1 MTLSLQEKDL
11 RRTVC
16 GMGFS
21 ERLLPGLA
29 EKSNV
34 NAPAAYRR
42 FRDSKRKKWF
52 RRALIVGLSTRWA
65 SERGPTVARK
75 IALIFRTLSATLAE
89 RGAVIFGDLIC
100 RENFGR
106 LVTQYD
112 QMMRDHASHGPL
124 HSFFDL
130 RSDPKLLIDNNYSD
144 AFLHPVIVA
153 LVAHRIGG
161 PVRVS
166 DARCKDTRPL
176 SARVQDNVLHIDNT
190 PFNDEFK
197 AIVTWEKGSAC
208 GPKGQNF
215 AFLPATNQGTRN
227 CFVSDARGA
236 WSTENCSV
244 FTTVD
249 RVDHVFQFQRLVT
262 SASTPTVIEVQDQE
276 RPLTTVFEAGALVH
290 HRYRTDE
297 GATRSSITVTFHS
310 PSDNPGQL
318 LRCADV
324 AWSRELDQY
333 LYGYQDDFFVRG
345 FLDAV
350 LKCAGE
356 IATKLAQLGSYT
368 SGSVVVDQDRL
379 KLSPDRLKLW
389 YAAVTAAP
397 DIEEIKRNHQDN
409 PFGRDLTRDEFLAV
423 LGRNMMFYDK
433 YGPLDLILYA
443 DNHEES
449 RKWARNRIREMK
461 LCEMDARL
469 LPWAP
474 ELRQP
479 QLEDILLPEDLIGIA
494 WNLIQCI
501 DRLTSAERTTAM
513 IDDATPPDIALRSM
527 RQLLNDLAEAFTRC
541 HSFQTFLSTSLFLF
555 WSCDELFQIRMSLPD
570 GLRPLGGRLLRHYIA
585 TAILVDDLGAGMKA
599 DAHR

>member
-1 MTLSLQEKDL
+1 M
-11 RRTVC
+11 
-16 GMGFS
+16 
-21 ERLLPGLA
+21 
-29 EKSNV
+29 
-34 NAPAAYRR
+34 
-42 FRDSKRKKWF
+42 
-52 RRALIVGLSTRWA
+52 
-65 SERGPTVARK
+65 
-75 IALIFRTLSATLAE
+75 
-89 RGAVIFGDLIC
+89 
-100 RENFGR
+100 
-106 LVTQYD
+106 
-112 QMMRDHASHGPL
+112 
-124 HSFFDL
+124 
-130 RSDPKLLIDNNYSD
+130 
-144 AFLHPVIVA
+144 
-153 LVAHRIGG
+153 
-161 PVRVS
+161 
-166 DARCKDTRPL
+166 
-176 SARVQDNVLHIDNT
+176 
-190 PFNDEFK
+190 
-197 AIVTWEKGSAC
+197 
-208 GPKGQNF
+208 
-215 AFLPATNQGTRN
+215 
-227 CFVSDARGA
+227 
-236 WSTENCSV
+236 
-244 FTTVD
+244 
-249 RVDHVFQFQRLVT
+249 
-262 SASTPTVIEVQDQE
+262 
-276 RPLTTVFEAGALVH
+276 
-290 HRYRTDE
+290 
-297 GATRSSITVTFHS
+297 
-310 PSDNPGQL
+310 
-318 LRCADV
+318 
-324 AWSRELDQY
+324 
-333 LYGYQDDFFVRG
+333 
-345 FLDAV
+345 
-350 LKCAGE
+350 
-356 IATKLAQLGSYT
+356 
-368 SGSVVVDQDRL
+368 
-379 KLSPDRLKLW
+379 SPDRLKLW